1 MMIISLFTLALPL
14 LWVPVSGLAVT
25 NHPGPISARDL
36 DDGNS
41 STADA
46 VKFYFTTTLD
56 PTASLESGN
65 WTEIDGPPGDGDRAL
80 CMDCPCVID
89 REVAVEIR
97 EHGSWWTNWCHHRDA
112 VNPDGVV
119 LITQFKA
126 TTVTWTAGVG
136 ITLPMLG
143 KAIKAKLGV
152 SVETS
157 KGVGTSIGCHGDHSW
172 SSPHGVYFQEKMGWG
187 NLKITETFTTSGG
200 PQCSR
205 RTNTRTSYGSS
216 SWPDPDRTGFRQ
228 FQVGCRDPQNGNG
241 PWCNFFADNLQH
253 TQ

>member
-1 MMIISLFTLALPL
+1 MMILSLFTLALPL
-14 LWVPVSGLAVT
+14 FWVPVSGLAVT

-65 WTEIDGPPGDGDRAL
+65 WTEINGPPGDDERAI
-80 CMDCPCVID
+80 CIDCPCVID
-89 REVAVEIR
+89 REVAVEVR
-97 EHGSWWTNWCHHRDA
+97 EHGTWWTSWCHHRDA

-143 KAIKAKLGV
+143 KAIKAKVGA
-152 SVETS
+152 SVEIS
-157 KGVGTSIGCHGDHSW
+157 KGVGSSVGCHGDHSW
-172 SSPHGVYFQEKMGWG
+172 SGPHGVYFQEKMGWA

-200 PQCSR
+200 PQWSLPKNQYPYFLR
-205 RTNTRTSYGSS
+205 FIQLARPGPNWLPTVPAWVQRSPEWQRTL
-216 SWPDPDRTGFRQ
+216 
-228 FQVGCRDPQNGNG
+228 V
-241 PWCNFFADNLQH
+241 
-253 TQ
+253 